1 MLSLLTLLACQHDP
15 EILPF
20 PEGFRFGVATAGFQ
34 VDPGCPTLPEADC
47 VDAASDWYQWVT
59 DPDLADEG
67 DLYLS
72 GDPLSL
78 GPGHW
83 ELWEQD
89 LDLAAESIGAGA
101 YRFSFEWSRL
111 FPDGAA
117 EAATSVD
124 ELAAYVDPAALAW
137 YHAYLEGVRARGME
151 PIATIN
157 HYTLPLWVHDGRA
170 CHYDISACEARG
182 WVDGDRIVPLI
193 TLYAGFLA
201 REFGEDLTWW
211 LTLNEPIAVIQPG
224 YIFRTED
231 RTNPPGI
238 TDMGLA
244 LTVAWNMARAHLA
257 MAEAVRAEDP
267 DAEVGVV
274 ANLGLALP
282 MEEDDPEDIEGAQ
295 HLDYIYNQLLLDAFL
310 DGKMDWN
317 LDGITDEEH
326 PEFVGKTDF
335 IGLNYYFALKVSG
348 FSAPMPGF
356 GDYPYMDFF
365 PSELDDSPEL
375 LGDAIALTA
384 ARGLPIW
391 ITENGIANPTPEDA
405 RSFLR
410 PALEA
415 VQAKTQEGVDIRGYL
430 YWSLIDNYEWNHGM
444 GMTFGLYE
452 VNLDT
457 KARVL
462 RPIGEAYA
470 EVAKA
475 GGLPVLSE

>member
-157 HYTLPLWVHDGRA
+157 H
-170 CHYDISACEARG
+170 
-182 WVDGDRIVPLI
+182 
-193 TLYAGFLA
+193 
-201 REFGEDLTWW
+201 
-211 LTLNEPIAVIQPG
+211 
-224 YIFRTED
+224 
-231 RTNPPGI
+231 
-238 TDMGLA
+238 
-244 LTVAWNMARAHLA
+244 
-257 MAEAVRAEDP
+257 
-267 DAEVGVV
+267 
-274 ANLGLALP
+274 
-282 MEEDDPEDIEGAQ
+282 
-295 HLDYIYNQLLLDAFL
+295 
-310 DGKMDWN
+310 
-317 LDGITDEEH
+317 
-326 PEFVGKTDF
+326 
-335 IGLNYYFALKVSG
+335 
-348 FSAPMPGF
+348 
-356 GDYPYMDFF
+356 
-365 PSELDDSPEL
+365 
-375 LGDAIALTA
+375 
-384 ARGLPIW
+384 
-391 ITENGIANPTPEDA
+391 
-405 RSFLR
+405 
-410 PALEA
+410 
-415 VQAKTQEGVDIRGYL
+415 
-430 YWSLIDNYEWNHGM
+430 
-444 GMTFGLYE
+444 
-452 VNLDT
+452 
-457 KARVL
+457 
-462 RPIGEAYA
+462 
-470 EVAKA
+470 
-475 GGLPVLSE
+475 